1 MVEVLAVGAES
12 GVVGDV
18 EGHEHFEVFGPVG
31 GCRNDGK
38 GPRVQV
44 EDDLGV
50 FGRQPLY
57 VLPVPVGEYV
67 ASYVE
72 AYGHSAAELHDELR
86 PVCQPLVTQSYQ
98 VDVVDVLPQEV
109 LRAVAG
115 RVYVVADRPP
125 ALRPP
130 AKCGVR
136 TGEDGRQ
143 IEAPDVAR
151 LPVALRIRHP
161 GDNPRE
167 TAGYR
172 LRDPSLETYEHFKL
186 GLAPRRRVGALPVK
200 PPS

>member
-1 MVEVLAVGAES
+1 M
-12 GVVGDV
+12 
-18 EGHEHFEVFGPVG
+18 
-31 GCRNDGK
+31 K

-50 FGRQPLY
+50 FGRQSLY

-72 AYGHSAAELHDELR
+72 AYGLGAAELHDELR
-86 PVCQPLVTQSYQ
+86 PVCQPLVALSYQ

-115 RVYVVADRPP
+115 RVYVVADGPP
-125 ALRPP
+125 ALRSP
-130 AKCGVR
+130 AKGGIR

-151 LPVALRIRHP
+151 LPVALRIRHH

-172 LRDPSLETYEHFKL
+172 FCDPSLETYEHLKL
-186 GLAPRRRVGALPVK
+186 SLAPRRRVGALPVE
-200 PPS
+200 PPSQIPQRDARGHFAPEQAENYIHS